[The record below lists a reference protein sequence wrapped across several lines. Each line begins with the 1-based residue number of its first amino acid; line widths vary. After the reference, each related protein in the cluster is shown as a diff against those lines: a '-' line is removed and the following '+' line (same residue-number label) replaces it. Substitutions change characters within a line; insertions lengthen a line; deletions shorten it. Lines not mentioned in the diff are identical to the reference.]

1 MSDLISIIVPVYN
14 IERYLRQCIESIC
27 KQTYRELEIIL
38 VDDGSTDDSAYIC
51 DEYAKQDS
59 RIKVLHKKNEG
70 LVNARKDGLT
80 LSSGQYIAYVDGDDW
95 IEPEMYKHMYQI
107 MVSQSVDIIMCGRY
121 EDTGEVSKAVFHG
134 VPEGRYGKEQLL
146 HEIYPRMI
154 VNQSFFEWGIFP
166 SVWDKLFRRDCIE
179 KFQLAVNEQIIM
191 GEDAACTYPCIQNAN
206 SVYVLHECLYH
217 YRQTTSSITK
227 NIQNYELERKQ
238 IQTLYQ
244 TVRHS
249 FEQSLEIYDFRE
261 QWKKYILFL
270 MVPRADGLY
279 RGYEK
284 LDFLFPFSRVKKG
297 AKIILYGAGTYGQR
311 LYYYLCKTGVC
322 KVVGWV
328 DRNYTQFR
336 KMGLSVNAPSS
347 ISELRYDAI
356 VIANMYKKSRT
367 LLYQELVKKYPM
379 DTIHLIDEE
388 LIFSSIT
395 IKALGLE

>member
-154 VNQSFFEWGIFP
+154 VNQSFLNGVFFQASGTNYFAGI
-166 SVWDKLFRRDCIE
+166 
-179 KFQLAVNEQIIM
+179 
-191 GEDAACTYPCIQNAN
+191 
-206 SVYVLHECLYH
+206 VL
-217 YRQTTSSITK
+217 K
-227 NIQNYELERKQ
+227 N
-238 IQTLYQ
+238 
-244 TVRHS
+244 
-249 FEQSLEIYDFRE
+249 FSL
-261 QWKKYILFL
+261 Q
-270 MVPRADGLY
+270 
-279 RGYEK
+279 
-284 LDFLFPFSRVKKG
+284 
-297 AKIILYGAGTYGQR
+297 
-311 LYYYLCKTGVC
+311 
-322 KVVGWV
+322 
-328 DRNYTQFR
+328 
-336 KMGLSVNAPSS
+336 
-347 ISELRYDAI
+347 
-356 VIANMYKKSRT
+356 
-367 LLYQELVKKYPM
+367 
-379 DTIHLIDEE
+379 
-388 LIFSSIT
+388 
-395 IKALGLE
+395 